1 MIHYFILC
9 RHTFWFTWGRLLPP
23 CDDSNSTA
31 SLLSSLEAWDVDA
44 LLFVELTSTMLTSEF
59 LIRYRILIWD
69 RTIRSIG
76 MNHAIINNII
86 TYERSFKDG
95 EKLSKVQPRKYAWN
109 KWNIATSGYNYVGI
123 EIINIIASI
132 QYSYK
137 LTSETKRFQPIRG
150 NAANNIEAPQTN
162 TIMKFAYNEYKF
174 STNNPAI

>member
-9 RHTFWFTWGRLLPP
+9 RHTFWFTWGSLLPP

-31 SLLSSLEAWDVDA
+31 SLWSSLEGWDVDA
-44 LLFVELTSTMLTSEF
+44 CWFVELTSTMLTSEF

-109 KWNIATSGYNYVGI
+109 KWNIATSGYNYGI
-123 EIINIIASI
+123 MESKYYCKYSI
-132 QYSYK
+132 FLQTYFRNK
-137 LTSETKRFQPIRG
+137 TIPAHKGKRC
-150 NAANNIEAPQTN
+150 E
-162 TIMKFAYNEYKF
+162 
-174 STNNPAI
+174 